1 MRKILLVLSFAT
13 ICPVQSL
20 LADDAGKKAQIE
32 ELLGLLNIDKMTE
45 QALAQLPQQIK
56 SMAPSGDPAVA
67 QAFLEKMT
75 PIIQERMS
83 YAKLKP
89 EYVRIYSEVLTEDE
103 VSASLRFYKSPEGQS
118 LLKKMPQLMNRSMEV
133 GQKAFAD
140 LMPDIQRVMEE
151 LKEQRGAGKK

>member
-1 MRKILLVLSFAT
+1 MRKMVLVLLVAMA
-13 ICPVQSL
+13 CPVQSL
-20 LADDAGKKAQIE
+20 LADEAGKKTQIE

-56 SMAPSGDPAVA
+56 SMAPSGDPGMA
-67 QAFLEKMT
+67 QEFLDKMT
-75 PIIQERMS
+75 PIIRDRMS
-83 YAKLKP
+83 YAKLRP

-140 LMPDIQRVMEE
+140 LMPEIQRVMQE
-151 LKEQRGAGKK
+151 LKDQHDAGKK